1 MMSVDKCILF
11 SKLIFQQN
19 GSVRYRSI
27 FFNKTG
33 VSCVNILCNI
43 SSGRNRVEWSHTL
56 FETPCIPLLGRG
68 RGEDKNGRP
77 IESGAINGG
86 WHCSPRFQVKFTRIK
101 NGAIVYR
108 DWPLDFSCCTRFT
121 RKIVSA
127 FLLIHVRSTFY
138 LDNCSL
144 GNSIA
149 GILLEA
155 IQKKNE
161 ALYGNHILN
170 IYIIILSMYWYL
182 YSDLTSLWGDF
193 LKWEKLG

>member
-1 MMSVDKCILF
+1 MCACKYFVQYFWWK
-11 SKLIFQQN
+11 K
-19 GSVRYRSI
+19 
-27 FFNKTG
+27 
-33 VSCVNILCNI
+33 
-43 SSGRNRVEWSHTL
+43 SSWIEPCTFRDTL
-56 FETPCIPLLGRG
+56 YSALGG

-86 WHCSPRFQVKFTRIK
+86 WHCSPRFQVKFSRIK

-108 DWPLDFSCCTRFT
+108 DWPLDFSWCTRFT

-127 FLLIHVRSTFY
+127 FLLIHVQSTFY

-170 IYIIILSMYWYL
+170 IYNNTVYVLVFILWFNLFMKRFSEVREVRL
-182 YSDLTSLWGDF
+182 
-193 LKWEKLG
+193 EKSKYF